1 MSSGSM
7 RMICESGM
15 PGRLTVR
22 YIESTLAR
30 CRLLNQK
37 RDVQT
42 RTAQLLVCSPRAPGE
57 RTVAASSAGSWRN
70 LESFIASRELASQT
84 VSPTGKCS
92 TVREKSSQQQEK
104 TKQQK
109 EKEKKNKKR
118 KKKKKNKVS
127 SSPRSKS
134 RPAVRE
140 FRARRRTPL
149 RNLGFVTK
157 GRLAMSSLFEG
168 SVCDVC
174 L

>member
-42 RTAQLLVCSPRAPGE
+42 RTALLLVCSPRAPGE

-92 TVREKSSQQQEK
+92 TVREKSSQQKGNE
-104 TKQQK
+104 
-109 EKEKKNKKR
+109 ELDVWRREGVFGL
-118 KKKKKNKVS
+118 VS

-149 RNLGFVTK
+149 RNLGFATK
-157 GRLAMSSLFEG
+157 GRLAMTPLFEG

-174 L
+174 M